1 MNGKIACGIAFVV
14 GAAAGSLVTWR
25 LLKTK
30 YEQIAQEE
38 IDSVKLM
45 YAKRLAEGDEI
56 GCDEQDPEIET
67 AEAETEEETDL
78 KKYEKEISNQ
88 SYSNHS
94 IVEAKNEQMSM
105 TLEDDEPDKEESE
118 DVDTPY
124 IISPEEFGEDPG
136 YDSVTLIYYA
146 DGVVTDDDNNV
157 IEDEEA
163 DELFGLESLEHFGEY
178 EDDSV
183 HVRND
188 VLKTEYEILR
198 DERDYEDVAASEI
211 RPGDI

>member
-1 MNGKIACGIAFVV
+1 MNSKIACGIAFVV
-14 GAAAGSLVTWR
+14 GAAAGSLVAWK

-45 YAKRLAEGDEI
+45 YAKRLAGEEVEVEEDLGEPD
-56 GCDEQDPEIET
+56 T
-67 AEAETEEETDL
+67 AESEEETDL

-88 SYSNHS
+88 SYSSHS
-94 IVEAKNEQMSM
+94 NVEAKNEQMSM
-105 TLEDDEPDKEESE
+105 TLEDDEPDKEESK
-118 DVDTPY
+118 DVDKPY
-124 IISPEEFGEDPG
+124 VISPEEFGEDPE
-136 YDSVTLIYYA
+136 YDSVTLIYYS

-163 DELFGLESLEHFGEY
+163 DELFDLESLEHFGEY

-198 DERDYEDVAASEI
+198 DERNYEDVAAAAI